1 MNVEG
6 GFFMLTNK
14 IVKRYEKIDYDRVME
29 FINRVQKVE
38 TVNLPVIEQSILIKD
53 ENQVWGMVSFE
64 EFEKIGVI
72 RYFIYEQQVAPDLL
86 VNMFFELYHSAKEK
100 GVNQLV
106 AVAPHPYVSQLFSL
120 LGFIEGKKSIP
131 VEIPGL
137 VNSDDS
143 QLMMIKL

>member
-1 MNVEG
+1 
-6 GFFMLTNK
+6 MLTNK

-86 VNMFFELYHSAKEK
+86 VNMFL
-100 GVNQLV
+100 NCIIPL
-106 AVAPHPYVSQLFSL
+106 
-120 LGFIEGKKSIP
+120 KKK
-131 VEIPGL
+131 V
-137 VNSDDS
+137 
-143 QLMMIKL
+143 

>member
-64 EFEKIGVI
+64 EFE
-72 RYFIYEQQVAPDLL
+72 R
-86 VNMFFELYHSAKEK
+86 
-100 GVNQLV
+100 
-106 AVAPHPYVSQLFSL
+106 
-120 LGFIEGKKSIP
+120 
-131 VEIPGL
+131 
-137 VNSDDS
+137 
-143 QLMMIKL
+143 